1 MELNRKWLSSLALLT
16 SIYCGALATH
26 PAQASLAM
34 QVLGNQVMAEEM
46 ILDGDTF
53 VSSGPPT
60 KSYMPFSP
68 TLKYPSHITLQA
80 IIHVKNPTRKT
91 INLSKV
97 AFDVYSYDPWTRH
110 KHYVTT
116 VIRHISPEAQRFLHI
131 PAHEERHSP
140 PNAKSLQFHVPY
152 TALFHESSLNATPF
166 QSLASVMNVVD
177 ENGSEPLTVMNFVI
191 PTDNQRNLEFSLG
204 NMDVQGIPVPAPLA
218 LASPWMAYGFA
229 RSMRKRMALR
239 ID

>member
-1 MELNRKWLSSLALLT
+1 MELNRKLLSSLALLT
-16 SIYCGALATH
+16 AIYCGALATR
-26 PAQASLAM
+26 PAKASLTM
-34 QVLGNQVMAEEM
+34 EVLANQVMAEEM

-53 VSSGPPT
+53 VPSGPPQ

-80 IIHVKNPTRKT
+80 IIHVKNPTHET

-97 AFDVYSYDPWTRH
+97 SFDVHSYDPWTGR

-116 VIRHISPEAQRFLHI
+116 VIRHIPPKVQRILHI
-131 PAHEERHSP
+131 PPYGEIHSP
-140 PNAKSLQFHVPY
+140 ATAASLRFHVPF
-152 TALFHESSLNATPF
+152 TALFDESSLNATPF

-177 ENGSEPLTVMNFVI
+177 EDGSEPLTVMNFVT
-191 PTDNQRNLEFSLG
+191 PLDSQRNLEFSLG

-218 LASPWMAYGFA
+218 LAGPWMAYGFA
-229 RSMRKRMALR
+229 RSMRKRIALR
-239 ID
+239 MN